1 MTKEIG
7 SAVLAMTEE
16 IVSALLA
23 MTEEVVTA
31 SAARQSMQPDVMDCF
46 TSFAMTVVVH
56 GKTVGVHGKRRAALA
71 QGWS

>member
-1 MTKEIG
+1 MTKEI
-7 SAVLAMTEE
+7 
-16 IVSALLA
+16 
-23 MTEEVVTA
+23 VTA

-46 TSFAMTVVVH
+46 TSFAMTVGVH